1 MRVLVTGATG
11 FVGSRLVE
19 TLRSDGHRVVTVS
32 RGAKGDYDWSEEG
45 LERGVGA
52 ADSIVHLAGENLFG
66 RRWSESQKEVL
77 RKSRVD
83 STLRLATLAAEK
95 GVGVLISASAVGVYG
110 PHGDEALDES
120 SSLGSD
126 FLAAV
131 CREWEA
137 ALRPAVESDTR
148 VSIVRI
154 GVVLGPNGGALQ
166 KMLLPFRLGIGGPVG
181 TGRQVVSWI
190 HLDDLVAMIVWLLE
204 NGEQSGVFNATAPQP
219 VTMNQWASS
228 LGRTL
233 HRPALLP
240 VPGFVLKLALGEVA
254 DVLLTGQR
262 VLPRRASEA
271 GFEFRYPEMS
281 AALEEIL
288 AS

>member
-11 FVGSRLVE
+11 FVGSRLAE
-19 TLRSDGHRVVTVS
+19 TLRKDGHRVFTVS
-32 RGAKGDYDWSEEG
+32 RSAKGDFDWSEEG

-52 ADSIVHLAGENLFG
+52 VDSIVHLAGENLFG

-77 RKSRVD
+77 RQSRVD
-83 STLRLATLAAEK
+83 TTYRLATLASEK
-95 GVGVLISASAVGVYG
+95 GVRVLVSASAVGVYG
-110 PHGDEALDES
+110 PRGDEALDES
-120 SSLGSD
+120 SPLGSD

-131 CREWEA
+131 CQEWEA
-137 ALRPAVESDTR
+137 ALQPAVESETR
-148 VSIVRI
+148 VAIVRI

-166 KMLLPFRLGIGGPVG
+166 KMLPPFRLGIGGPLG
-181 TGRQVVSWI
+181 SGRQVVSWI

-204 NGEQSGVFNATAPQP
+204 NGEHSGVFNATAPQP
-219 VTMNQWASS
+219 VTMQQWASS

-233 HRPALLP
+233 HRPAFFP
-240 VPGFVLKLALGEVA
+240 VPGFLLKLALGEVA

-271 GFEFRYPEMS
+271 GFEFRYPEML
-281 AALEEIL
+281 AALEDIL
-288 AS
+288 A